1 MGALYQTL
9 TKTTKPWYKGH
20 WIPRVIYLAG
30 ALLSLP
36 AMGYVIQFV
45 SDITGLTAWGRS
57 HPYFILNEYTG
68 PAVMANFLV
77 ILLFIAICMT
87 FIFKAF
93 SVTEEM
99 PID

>member
-1 MGALYQTL
+1 M
-9 TKTTKPWYKGH
+9 TTSAKPWYKGH
-20 WIPRVIYLAG
+20 WVVRLIYLSG

-36 AMGYVIQFV
+36 AMGLVIQFV
-45 SDITGLTAWGRS
+45 SDITGLTAWSETHG
-57 HPYFILNEYTG
+57 PYFVLNEYTG
-68 PAVMANFLV
+68 PGVMANFLV
-77 ILLFIAICMT
+77 ILLFIGLCMT